1 MPVGPGDAE
10 RRDVAALTDLL
21 DRHRSALFALPGV
34 VGVGISAH
42 RGLPV
47 IEVMVADE
55 RAAVPAV
62 EAAVAVLGT
71 DAVVATVTGVIE
83 AIGSNQEDDD
93 GC

>member
-1 MPVGPGDAE
+1 MSVGPGDAE
-10 RRDVAALTDLL
+10 RHEGAALTDLL
-21 DRHRSALFALPGV
+21 DRHRGALFALPGV
-34 VGVGISAH
+34 VGVGISAY
-42 RGLPV
+42 RGSPV

-55 RAAVPAV
+55 RAAIPAV

-83 AIGSNQEDDD
+83 AIGSNQEDHD